1 MALDDDGGN
10 VPAAWYQVACRILW
24 RALILLPLIV
34 LAGFIGSN
42 LWLLSPWATG
52 MAEKELGQR
61 TGLEWQVGSIT
72 WSPWAG
78 VTLKSARVLVP
89 GESEHPVATI
99 NKIKLRPHWK
109 ALLRRQLSV
118 RELAV
123 IEPVIELPLELLTAL
138 PAGSEVRDKLPP
150 EPPAL
155 AAAPQQTSPAPP
167 PSTAS
172 LADYAQV
179 GKPPALV
186 SQVLAQQQQ
195 TMDKPAPA
203 ALERPAAGLPT
214 RIRIKD
220 ARIRLFSTSRQMDVC
235 TIEKLSVDMP
245 VSGEDA
251 GGYVQV
257 AGMQVSGLGA
267 MPDFKQALAWKRPRL
282 EIEERE
288 LDLGGVQVVMRVQL
302 GITNSK
308 SLLPFL
314 VDMVIKPQK
323 VESLASLEKRSVHA
337 SAEMLAARFR
347 MLGMLA
353 SPLSWRAEAILV
365 GESVTMQAG
374 RGRPRVTFDAMYFPV
389 VLHQGKLHLMG
400 FKMLG
405 EDLSV
410 LGNGRV
416 SMRGG
421 LISITRL
428 VASPEVAEVMEKSFK
443 RAGMADTWWWYNM
456 VTPDRKVRDLVI
468 SGSIFD
474 PVIDAGPQHAAMP
487 LRQLIGLIMQPA
499 EDLPEDAPLLQPQ
512 PESET
517 VPAEPKDLES

>member
-1 MALDDDGGN
+1 
-10 VPAAWYQVACRILW
+10 
-24 RALILLPLIV
+24 
-34 LAGFIGSN
+34 
-42 LWLLSPWATG
+42 

-72 WSPWAG
+72 WSPWRG
-78 VTLKSARVLVP
+78 VTLTSARVLVP
-89 GESEHPVATI
+89 GESGHPLATI
-99 NKIKLRPHWK
+99 NKITLRPHWK

-138 PAGSEVRDKLPP
+138 PPESEVRDKLPP

-155 AAAPQQTSPAPP
+155 AAMPQQASPAPP

-179 GKPPALV
+179 VKPPTLG
-186 SQVLAQQQQ
+186 SRVLAQQQP
-195 TMDKPAPA
+195 TMEKPAPGA
-203 ALERPAAGLPT
+203 VERPAAGLPT

-220 ARIRLFSTSRQMDVC
+220 ASIRLFSTSREMDLC
-235 TIEKLSVDMP
+235 TVKKLSVDMP
-245 VSGEDA
+245 VAGEDA
-251 GGYVQV
+251 EGYVQV
-257 AGMQVSGLGA
+257 AGMHVSGIGA
-267 MPDFKQALAWKRPRL
+267 LPDFRQAVAWKRPRL

-288 LDLGGVQVVMRVQL
+288 LDLGEVKLVMRVQL
-302 GITNSK
+302 GIQNSK
-308 SLLPFL
+308 NPLPFL
-314 VDMVIKPQK
+314 IDMVIKPQK
-323 VESLASLEKRSVHA
+323 VEPLASLKKKSMHA
-337 SAEMLAARFR
+337 SAELLAARFR
-347 MLGMLA
+347 MLGMLG

-365 GESVTMQAG
+365 GEGVTMQAG
-374 RGRPRVTFDAMYFPV
+374 RGRPRVTFDVIYFPV

-410 LGNGRV
+410 LGNGRL

-421 LISITRL
+421 LISVTRL

-443 RAGMADTWWWYNM
+443 RAGMADNWWWYNM
-456 VTPDRKVRDLVI
+456 GTPDRKVRDLVI
-468 SGSIFD
+468 SGSIFE
-474 PVIDAGPQHAAMP
+474 PVIDAGPQHATMP
-487 LRQLIGLIMQPA
+487 LRQLIRLIMQPA
-499 EDLPEDAPLLQPQ
+499 KDLQEDAPLLQPQ
-512 PESET
+512 PGDET